1 MKQIKKT
8 GSWAETLK
16 QQFGINEST
25 RLAWM
30 TQYAAK
36 HEAYDRSNM
45 KSNMLSESLAPGMN
59 QTPVNYGSNLAATP
73 GNTMGMGNFGAPIMM
88 NGGNAGYNSTIN
100 QFPGSGDPVS
110 QSNLPLAL
118 QTLGATVGLDLVG
131 VVNAT
136 THTQSVTYLDFPYAG
151 GKFGRSN
158 EIATLDG
165 IGKGVM
171 DKPSYVKVIL
181 DAFTKIADA
190 PSEAKEADEQAG
202 TPALK
207 EGELYKKG
215 DVIMDTDKIAD
226 SAVETENVKL
236 ADFINSILPVKDAN
250 GAVDGIKFYD
260 LIIDGTTGKLSVKV
274 ADNKIYPEADG
285 YTYGVKSGDAI
296 DNSKTTTEGAIV
308 RVLKTTRQGG
318 SIIAKTVQVT
328 KKNTAN
334 VLVDDS
340 FGQVALAINKKRI
353 DAKEPVV
360 NVFDLVATG
369 DQRIAGYTSFADEF
383 VETKQG
389 FGRRP
394 MSRAENETGTGNVI
408 GARYFSKWIEMSSSE
423 IVGQVTRQQVQDMK
437 VYGID
442 ICGRVLDQMANELSQ
457 EINNEILTHLW
468 AMGELNH
475 NNLCNYKNVCLD
487 LDLTAPAKESTKEI
501 EYMTDYMTYADKQR
515 RVQTRVLAAKNLVTV
530 TSRCGRP
537 DWILTNVTV
546 ATALQDSAQYRPIEN
561 TLTSDSDM
569 YLCGTFA
576 GLQLYVDPQ
585 MDINANEVLI
595 GRRTDGTRPGVIFMP
610 YILCETVSIIAEGTM
625 SNKMLMNSRYAVAE
639 IGFYPEQQYYA
650 FRITGNLL

>member
-181 DAFTKIADA
+181 DAFTTNATKETELTKDTKAVEYGDA
-190 PSEAKEADEQAG
+190 EVMQSR
-202 TPALK
+202 TI
-207 EGELYKKG
+207 KKG
-215 DVIMDTDKIAD
+215 DKVMVDAEGK
-226 SAVETENVKL
+226 ETEIL
-236 ADFINSILPVKDAN
+236 LSDFINAILPVKDADSKI
-250 GAVDGIKFYD
+250 DGIKFYD
-260 LIIDGTTGKLSVKV
+260 LIITEAGTLDVKAATDKIAEQ
-274 ADNKIYPEADG
+274 ADV
-285 YTYGVKSGDAI
+285 YTYGGASTA
-296 DNSKTTTEGAIV
+296 SETGAIV

-328 KKNTAN
+328 AEDTT
-334 VLVDDS
+334 DTS
-340 FGQVALAINKKRI
+340 FGKIAFNINKKRVEI
-353 DAKEPVV
+353 DKKPAV

>member
-1 MKQIKKT
+1 MKQIKKS

-165 IGKGVM
+165 VGKGVM

-190 PSEAKEADEQAG
+190 PSAAKEADEQAG
-202 TPALK
+202 TPAVK

-215 DVIMDTDKIAD
+215 DVIMDTAKIVAG

-250 GAVDGIKFYD
+250 SVVDGINFYD
-260 LIIDGTTGKLSVKV
+260 LIITQDGKLAIKAATS
-274 ADNKIYPEADG
+274 KIAEHVDV
-285 YTYGVKSGDAI
+285 YTYGGDTA
-296 DNSKTTTEGAIV
+296 SEAGAIV

-328 KKNTAN
+328 DTAKA
-334 VLVDDS
+334 DTS
-340 FGQVALAINKKRI
+340 FGKIAFEINKNRVEVDK
-353 DAKEPVV
+353 KPVV
-360 NVFDLVATG
+360 NIFDLVATG

-487 LDLTAPAKESTKEI
+487 LDLTAPAKDSTKEV

-595 GRRTDGTRPGVIFMP
+595 GRRTDGNRPGVIFMP